1 MIPRGWFVK
10 RDRDRNRRVTER
22 GAEKERKRDDRG
34 DGKDG
39 KEKRGKTEMQRKTVL
54 CVTRGKKIPD

>member
-10 RDRDRNRRVTER
+10 RDRDRKRER
-22 GAEKERKRDDRG
+22 EGQRKRDDRG